1 MKFFGGIN
9 GCADTNCRFVCAG
22 IGSYGKDCVS
32 IIFKRST
39 LWASI
44 QKIMLELTSKISLPG
59 TEGPNVPHFF
69 LGDEGFSPQK
79 YTSTFWWI

>member
-44 QKIMLELTSKISLPG
+44 QTIMLELTRKILLSG
-59 TEGPNVPHFF
+59 TDGPNVLQFF
-69 LGDEGFSPQK
+69 VGNEGLALNRN
-79 YTSTFWWI
+79 IL